1 MAKPWARI
9 EQNFI
14 NHQKFLALSANAI
27 CLWLEGKNYCDMYQT
42 DGLIPLTALKTFRFD
57 AAKSRTLL
65 QTSCGLKPNGTP
77 YAPLWES
84 VELGGVAY
92 FRMHDYLDHNDC
104 RDAVLSRIAMADTR
118 KEADRVR
125 KAEARAAKDAKQRP
139 QDVRE
144 MSARTSGGIPS
155 EIRSITE
162 TETETKEAKREKSA
176 SLSPPADPARDPF
189 TDPIVTE
196 RAGRFI
202 ERYETLYTHHR
213 GGARYTVRP
222 QRDYAAAVT
231 LCQTWPDDARLD
243 RIAVVFLTCEHKF
256 ADEGSRT
263 IPQFLALASWCDDR
277 LAQWEKAQPVRV
289 AAV

>member
-162 TETETKEAKREKSA
+162 TETETKEAKRREERVSLA
-176 SLSPPADPARDPF
+176 SGGPCTRSVHGPDRHRTGGAVHRTLRNPLHAPSGRGA
-189 TDPIVTE
+189 VH
-196 RAGRFI
+196 RATPTGLR
-202 ERYETLYTHHR
+202 R
-213 GGARYTVRP
+213 GGDAVSDLARRC
-222 QRDYAAAVT
+222 AVG
-231 LCQTWPDDARLD
+231 PDCRGISHL
-243 RIAVVFLTCEHKF
+243 
-256 ADEGSRT
+256 
-263 IPQFLALASWCDDR
+263 
-277 LAQWEKAQPVRV
+277 
-289 AAV
+289 